1 MPSASRGADRGSA
14 ETARQDYDRA
24 VADQGAQQRHFS
36 DSDLPSLSMEALE
49 IYNRTKEKFG
59 DRILEIVDKKLDPW
73 MVVDP
78 AALVEVCQYLKN
90 DPATAFD
97 CLSNES
103 GVDYKDRIEVVYHLF
118 SYQHRHQ
125 VVLKVKLPR
134 ENPVVTT
141 LENVWKSAN
150 WMEREIYDLLG
161 VNFEGHSDM
170 RRILMPEDWIGYPL
184 RKDFVEPAEYHGIS
198 TVRESP
204 IVRLDTKKK

>member
-1 MPSASRGADRGSA
+1 
-14 ETARQDYDRA
+14 
-24 VADQGAQQRHFS
+24 
-36 DSDLPSLSMEALE
+36 MESLE
-49 IYNRTKEKFG
+49 IYNRAKEKFG
-59 DRILEIVDKKLDPW
+59 DRILEIVDKKPDPF

-78 AALVEVCQYLKN
+78 SALVEICQYLK
-90 DPATAFD
+90 DDSATAFD

-118 SYQHRHQ
+118 SYQNRHQ

-134 ENPVVTT
+134 DGPTVPT

-161 VNFEGHSDM
+161 VTFEGHSDM
-170 RRILMPEDWIGYPL
+170 RRILMPEDWVGHPL
-184 RKDFVEPAEYHGIS
+184 RKDFVEPQEYHGIS

-204 IVRLDTKKK
+204 IIRLK